1 MARISIVLI
10 CIVLF
15 VSQGRAYEL
24 ISNRTVV
31 RNDTLFSSQG
41 LILSSGPFTLNTDS
55 AYMLRNDSIIYF
67 IVPFELSSHDTLS
80 IYGRSGSYL
89 SSSGIFR
96 VSGNDARMKDMHIR
110 SDSAL
115 LSQRD
120 SIHQFI
126 GNVHMIDGDGSAIT
140 CDFLTVNMK
149 DNLET
154 AGGDFAYISADSSM
168 SIFADMYRR
177 DKTDSVIDFSGSS
190 EIMNK
195 DTKILSDSF
204 SMDMRTDILFT
215 PLACRMLYND
225 YVITGDSLYA
235 YFHSDTIDSAFLAS
249 NVKLV
254 EDNEE
259 RTNTFR
265 CRSMIMEFLQSELQ
279 EIRFMGIFDAV
290 LIMKEKQNDIKSE

>member
-1 MARISIVLI
+1 MARISIGLM

-15 VSQGRAYEL
+15 FSHCRAYEL

-41 LILSSGPFTLNTDS
+41 LTLSSGQFTLNTDS

-67 IVPFELSSHDTLS
+67 TVPFELNSRDTLS
-80 IYGRSGSYL
+80 IYGNSGSYL
-89 SSSGIFR
+89 SSSGIFY
-96 VSGNDARMKDMHIR
+96 VSGNDARVKDMHIR

-126 GNVHMIDGDGSAIT
+126 GNVHIIDKDGSAIT

-149 DNLET
+149 HNSET
-154 AGGDFAYISADSSM
+154 ASGDFFYISADSAM
-168 SIFADMYRR
+168 SIFAGMYRR
-177 DKTDSVIDFSGSS
+177 DKTDSVIDFSDSCEIINRDT
-190 EIMNK
+190 EIM
-195 DTKILSDSF
+195 SDSF

-235 YFHSDTIDSAFLAS
+235 YFRSDTIDSAFLAS
-249 NVKLV
+249 NVKLI
-254 EDNEE
+254 EDNEK

-265 CRSMIMEFLQSELQ
+265 CQSMTVEFLQSELQ
-279 EIRFMGIFDAV
+279 EIRFTGIFDAV
-290 LIMKEKQNDIKSE
+290 LIMKEKQDDIKSE